1 MEEDWGWNAD
11 DGNGGGEC
19 RGGEEQGRRVSHGI
33 WIWYIVGDVFVGR
46 NGDGVVELWFLKWKV
61 SCK

>member
-1 MEEDWGWNAD
+1 MQMMGMV
-11 DGNGGGEC
+11 GENVE
-19 RGGEEQGRRVSHGI
+19 RGKEQGRRVSHGI